1 LYELFLAAKENHT
14 KGKEDEK
21 MSWPKTVKCH
31 VYLFKEV
38 VEIPEVLC
46 QN

>member
-1 LYELFLAAKENHT
+1 
-14 KGKEDEK
+14 
-21 MSWPKTVKCH
+21 
-31 VYLFKEV
+31 V